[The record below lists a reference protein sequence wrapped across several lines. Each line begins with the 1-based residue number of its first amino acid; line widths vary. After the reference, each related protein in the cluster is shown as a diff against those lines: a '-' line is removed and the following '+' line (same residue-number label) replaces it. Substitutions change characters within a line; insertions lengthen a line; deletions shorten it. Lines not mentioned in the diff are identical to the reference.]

1 MPQHA
6 AFQAAKYSGYLAV
19 DSNCVYAMDWAHFLG
34 STKIKVYH
42 FNFFLIFKI
51 ITQEIKNELENMS
64 VYYLEPQ
71 YFYIVNINGK
81 IIML

>member
-42 FNFFLIFKI
+42 FIFFL
-51 ITQEIKNELENMS
+51 
-64 VYYLEPQ
+64 
-71 YFYIVNINGK
+71 NIQNNNTGD
-81 IIML
+81 